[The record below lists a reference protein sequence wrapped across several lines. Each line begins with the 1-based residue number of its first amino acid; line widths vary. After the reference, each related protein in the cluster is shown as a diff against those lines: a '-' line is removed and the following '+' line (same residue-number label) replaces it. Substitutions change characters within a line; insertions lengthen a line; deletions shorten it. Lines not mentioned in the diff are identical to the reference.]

1 MQQAIIRVS
10 KETLVI
16 YPIIGG
22 YLLLSTNITSD
33 LQITNL
39 PQNHGELS
47 LSIYLYIYTHK

>member
-47 LSIYLYIYTHK
+47 LSLSIYIYT